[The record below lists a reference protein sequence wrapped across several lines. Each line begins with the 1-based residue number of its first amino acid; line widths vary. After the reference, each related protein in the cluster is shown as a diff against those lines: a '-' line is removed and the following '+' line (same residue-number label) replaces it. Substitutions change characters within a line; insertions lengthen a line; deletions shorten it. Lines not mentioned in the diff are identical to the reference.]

1 MNSPC
6 SPVPLLLAACAL
18 VALGACQRESAAVRS
33 PSAAEATAPLAG
45 APVALATAA
54 ASATHPL
61 DARDEIGNVM
71 ERFFSLKSYHVD
83 MDTST
88 PKGGQAMDVDFVA
101 PDRYRLK
108 TPMGTQYVIGDTMYM
123 TMNGAT
129 AKVPLPKG
137 QMTGYRDPVR
147 LEENKATMTVRLLG
161 NEAVDGQM
169 AKKYRILNTR
179 PHPSESTLWVGAD
192 GYPLKIEVS
201 GDANDQAAR
210 TSIRYSRFNDPAIR
224 IDPPR

>member
-1 MNSPC
+1 MNSPR
-6 SPVPLLLAACAL
+6 SPVPLLLFACAL
-18 VALGACQRESAAVRS
+18 AALGACQRENAAARI

-45 APVALATAA
+45 APAALATAA
-54 ASATHPL
+54 SAAHPL
-61 DARDEIGNVM
+61 DARDEIRNVM

-88 PKGGQAMDVDFVA
+88 PKGGQTMDVDFVA

-123 TMNGAT
+123 TMNGAIT
-129 AKVPLPKG
+129 KVPLPRG
-137 QMTGYRDPVR
+137 EMTGYRDPVR

-192 GYPLKIEVS
+192 GYPLKIEVT
-201 GDANDQAAR
+201 GDANGQVAR
-210 TSIRYSRFNDPAIR
+210 TSIHYSRFNDPAIR